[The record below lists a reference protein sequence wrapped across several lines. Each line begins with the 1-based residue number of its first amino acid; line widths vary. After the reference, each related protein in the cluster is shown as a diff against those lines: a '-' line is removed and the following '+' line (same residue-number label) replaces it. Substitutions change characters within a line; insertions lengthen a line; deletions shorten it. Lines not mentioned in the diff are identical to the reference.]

1 MAGRTDGGKDG
12 RDMAEPAQSLFPSDA
27 AAEPARHSTGILPSQ
42 TLTELIREGAILA
55 DSEIEPG
62 QIQPASLDLRLGDVA
77 YRVRASFLPGD
88 GHTVRQKIESV
99 VMHELDLTT
108 GAVLEKGGVYIVPL
122 QEAVRLKKGQSGAA
136 NPKSST
142 GRLDVF
148 TRLITDYSA
157 KFDRVAEAY
166 RGPLFLEVSPRTFSI
181 VVRTGSRLMQLRLR
195 RGHPPA
201 TAAGTRRLH
210 ERVGL
215 IRGETDEPGDITSSE
230 VPIGIDLRGDPQ
242 TGVVGYK
249 AKAHTGLVDVDASG
263 DYNPADYWDPIPA
276 NAGNTL
282 ILDPNAFYILASKEA
297 VTVPPDYA
305 AEMTPFNARHGE
317 FRVHYAGFF
326 DPGFG
331 ASEAGGAGSRA
342 VLEVRSYEVPF
353 LLEHGQTVGQLV
365 YERLTDVPDK
375 IYGNAGLGSSYQK
388 QGLKLSRHFRAWPQ

>member
-1 MAGRTDGGKDG
+1 
-12 RDMAEPAQSLFPSDA
+12 MAEPAQSLFPSEA
-27 AAEPARHSTGILPSQ
+27 ATAAPRHTTGILPSQ
-42 TLTELIREGAILA
+42 RLAELVHEGVIQA
-55 DSEIEPG
+55 DSEILPA

-77 YRVRASFLPGD
+77 YRVRASFLPGENR
-88 GHTVRQKIESV
+88 TVRQRIESV
-99 VMHELDLTT
+99 AMHELDLTT
-108 GAVLEKGGVYIVPL
+108 GAVLEKGGVYIVPV
-122 QEAVRLKKGQSGAA
+122 QETVRLKKGLSGAA

-148 TRLITDYSA
+148 TRLIADYTTN
-157 KFDRVAEAY
+157 FDRVADSY
-166 RGPLFLEVSPRTFSI
+166 RGSLYMEVSPRTFSI

-195 RGHPPA
+195 RGRPPA

-215 IRGETDEPGDITSSE
+215 IRDGSDEPGDITTSQ
-230 VPIGIDLRGDPQ
+230 VPVGIDLRGDPA

-263 DYNPADYWDPIPA
+263 DYDPTEYWEAITA
-276 NAGNTL
+276 NADHTL

-353 LLEHGQTVGQLV
+353 LLEDGQTVGQLV

-375 IYGNAGLGSSYQK
+375 IYGTGLGSSYQK
-388 QGLKLSRHFRAWPQ
+388 QGLKLSRHFRDWPG

>member
-1 MAGRTDGGKDG
+1 MDDRARSDEDG
-12 RDMAEPAQSLFPSDA
+12 RDMPQGAQSLFPNEADVA
-27 AAEPARHSTGILPSQ
+27 PPRHTTGILPSQ
-42 TLTELIREGAILA
+42 TLAELIREGVILA
-55 DSEIEPG
+55 DRKIQPA
-62 QIQPASLDLRLGDVA
+62 QIQPASLDLRLGPVA
-77 YRVRASFLPGD
+77 YRVRASFLPGE
-88 GHTVRQKIESV
+88 GATVRQKIESV
-99 VMHELDLTT
+99 AMHELDLTQE
-108 GAVLEKGGVYIVPL
+108 AVLEKGGVYIVPL
-122 QEAVRLKKGQSGAA
+122 QEEVRLKKNISGAA

-148 TRLITDYSA
+148 TRLITDFA
-157 KFDRVAEAY
+157 TKFDRVAEAY
-166 RGPLFLEVSPRTFSI
+166 RGPLYLEVSPRTFSI
-181 VVRTGSRLMQLRLR
+181 IAREGSRLMQLRLR
-195 RGHPPA
+195 RGNPPS
-201 TAAGTRRLH
+201 TAVGTRRLH

-215 IRGETDEPGDITSSE
+215 IRDDNEKPGGVTTSQ
-230 VPIGIDLRGDPQ
+230 VPVGIDLRGDPA

-263 DYNPADYWDPIPA
+263 DYDPAEYWDAITA
-276 NAGNTL
+276 NANRTL

-305 AEMTPFNARHGE
+305 AEMTPFNPRHGE

-353 LLEHGQTVGQLV
+353 LLEDGQTVGQLV

-375 IYGNAGLGSSYQK
+375 IYGKGLGSSYQK
-388 QGLKLSRHFRAWPQ
+388 QGLKLSRHFRDWPG